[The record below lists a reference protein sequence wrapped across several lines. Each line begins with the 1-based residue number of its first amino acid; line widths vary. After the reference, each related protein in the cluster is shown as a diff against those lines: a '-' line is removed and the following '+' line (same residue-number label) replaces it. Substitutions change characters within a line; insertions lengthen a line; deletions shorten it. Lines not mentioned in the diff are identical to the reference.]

1 MRKDDWIKSWRGFL
15 ISAGVLLVVIL
26 GITASLDSTQFP
38 SNFAN
43 ALVAWGTLMLA
54 FATFLLIRHS
64 KEQEN
69 QRRKDERAKEERDRQ
84 ERWLNEITVWLREL
98 ENRTLYTAN
107 WNDILKLEKTSV
119 NMQLLTKWENILT
132 DLDIL
137 QRETRDGEYFQKVA
151 VILDSDFSSLI
162 GLILSLLEQR
172 RQLIRDRS
180 KYPPSSIEDTET
192 NELEEMLTLV
202 RDDTISLEGLNL
214 TEINLNTILMGRN
227 AGCIKESL
235 RKAIEKAVELKRNLL

>member
-1 MRKDDWIKSWRGFL
+1 MRKDEWVKSWKRFL

-26 GITASLDSTQFP
+26 GITAGLDSTQFT

-69 QRRKDERAKEERDRQ
+69 QRRKDEQAREKRDRQ

-98 ENRTLYTAN
+98 ENRTLYTVN
-107 WNDILKLEKTSV
+107 WKDILKLEKTSV
-119 NMQLLTKWENILT
+119 NMQLLRKWENILT

-137 QRETRDGEYFQKVA
+137 HRETIDGEYFQKVA

-172 RQLIRDRS
+172 RQLILDRS
-180 KYPPSSIEDTET
+180 KYPPSSI
-192 NELEEMLTLV
+192 NELKKMLTLV

-214 TEINLNTILMGRN
+214 TERNLNTILMGRN